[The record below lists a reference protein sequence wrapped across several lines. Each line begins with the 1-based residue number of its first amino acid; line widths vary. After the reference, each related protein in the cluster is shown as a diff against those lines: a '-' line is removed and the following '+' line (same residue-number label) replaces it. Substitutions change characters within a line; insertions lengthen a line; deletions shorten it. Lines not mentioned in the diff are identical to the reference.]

1 MEVAATMVK
10 CSRWGTALEW
20 ITHSVTVFG
29 DGEPNELERGLFA
42 AVDGGSC
49 CSEIATCQY
58 QVE

>member
-1 MEVAATMVK
+1 MVK